1 MQKIRR
7 QLYSKLVLNVNLY
20 ERDTYIKQPHIHVV
34 GPSVLQL
41 PLQPVSLAGVNCVHL
56 YSREGQGVVAKE
68 IRWRKGYGRRESK
81 GTEEEILIEWEV
93 GGIGGKYA
101 TTNCF

>member
-20 ERDTYIKQPHIHVV
+20 ERDTYIKQPLIHVV
-34 GPSVLQL
+34 GRSVFQL
-41 PLQPVSLAGVNCVHL
+41 PQRPVSLADANCAHL
-56 YSREGQGVVAKE
+56 YSLGGQGVVAKE
-68 IRWRKGYGRRESK
+68 IRWRKDYGRRESK
-81 GTEEEILIEWEV
+81 GKEEEILKEWEV

>member
-1 MQKIRR
+1 
-7 QLYSKLVLNVNLY
+7 
-20 ERDTYIKQPHIHVV
+20 
-34 GPSVLQL
+34 
-41 PLQPVSLAGVNCVHL
+41 VHL
-56 YSREGQGVVAKE
+56 YNRGGQGVVAKE

-81 GTEEEILIEWEV
+81 GREEGILIEWEV